1 MFEAPDK
8 IDYDPGPMS
17 LNPELA
23 KMQHA
28 NMALLSARYQKEPA
42 EVASRYDF
50 LLNDYARQKLGASE
64 DVDTA
69 KFYAWRK
76 RTCRRS
82 NFARTPNARA

>member
-69 KFYAWRK
+69 KFYALAQ